1 VVLPAKY
8 EVGILR
14 ERSARMD
21 TKGTT
26 RATLPL
32 IFLGAPGT
40 GKGTQSIKISKML
53 GIPHISTGNIFRE
66 NVRNGT
72 PLGCLAKT
80 FMDRGELVSDEIVNG
95 MVKERLHQP
104 DCAGG
109 FLLDGYP
116 RTVAQAQVLKQILAE
131 RGQQEPV
138 VVNLMVSYEAIV
150 DRLSSRRTCPTCH
163 SVYNV
168 KTKKPSNDLQCDID
182 QTLLVQRSDDRE
194 DAIRERLVA
203 YELLTAPLIEF
214 YRKGGRLLQLDGEQ
228 PPDKITEDLGKL
240 LADF

>member
-1 VVLPAKY
+1 
-8 EVGILR
+8 
-14 ERSARMD
+14 MD
-21 TKGTT
+21 TRGTT

-40 GKGTQSIKISKML
+40 GKGTQSIKISQLL

-66 NVRNGT
+66 NVRRST
-72 PLGCLAKT
+72 QLGLLAKT
-80 FMDRGELVSDEIVNG
+80 FMDRGDLVSDEIVNG

-116 RTVAQAQVLKQILAE
+116 RTVAQAHVLKQILAE
-131 RGQQEPV
+131 RGQQDPV
-138 VVNLMVSYEAIV
+138 VVNLMVGYESIV
-150 DRLSSRRTCPTCH
+150 NRLSSRRTCPTCH
-163 SVYNV
+163 AVYNV
-168 KTKKPSNDLQCDID
+168 KTKKPSKDLQCDLD
-182 QTLLVQRSDDRE
+182 QTLLIQRSDDKE

-214 YRKGGRLLQLDGEQ
+214 YRKDGRLLQLDGEQ
-228 PPDKITEDLGKL
+228 PPDKITEDLSIL
-240 LADF
+240 LAKF

>member
-1 VVLPAKY
+1 
-8 EVGILR
+8 
-14 ERSARMD
+14 MN
-21 TKGTT
+21 TKGTM

-40 GKGTQSIKISKML
+40 GKGTQAVRISEIL

-66 NVRNGT
+66 NVRVGT
-72 PLGCLAKT
+72 PLGTLAKS
-80 FMDRGELVSDEIVNG
+80 FMDRGDLVSDEIVNG
-95 MVKERLHQP
+95 MVKERLLQP

-116 RTVAQAQVLKQILAE
+116 RTVAQALVLQEILAE
-131 RGQQEPV
+131 RGLQEPV

-150 DRLSSRRTCPTCH
+150 DRLSSRRTCPRCH
-163 SVYNV
+163 AVYNV
-168 KTKKPSNDLQCDID
+168 KTKRPSKDLQCDID

-203 YELLTAPLIEF
+203 YELLTAPLIDF
-214 YRKGGRLLQLDGEQ
+214 YRKSGRLVQLDGEQ
-228 PPDKITEDLGKL
+228 PPDKITEELGRL
-240 LADF
+240 LAKY

>member
-1 VVLPAKY
+1 MDGQVTPRA
-8 EVGILR
+8 GI
-14 ERSARMD
+14 S
-21 TKGTT
+21 
-26 RATLPL
+26 L

-40 GKGTQSIKISKML
+40 GKGTQSIKISQRL

-66 NVRNGT
+66 NVQQGT
-72 PLGCLAKT
+72 PLGQQAKS

-95 MVKERLHQP
+95 MVRERLNQP
-104 DCAGG
+104 DCTGG

-116 RTVAQAQVLKQILAE
+116 RTVAQAQVLRKMLTD

-150 DRLSSRRTCPTCH
+150 ERLSSRRTCPKCH
-163 SVYNV
+163 EVYNL
-168 KTKKPSNDLQCDID
+168 KTKQPLKDTLCDAD
-182 QTLLVQRSDDRE
+182 ATPLMQRSDDRE

-214 YRKGGRLLQLDGEQ
+214 YRKSGRLVQLDGEQ
-228 PPDKITEDLGKL
+228 QPEKITEDLSKL
-240 LADF
+240 LKSL